1 MSKMIAAFE
10 VTKKETHRFNV
21 TRAEYTGLMAA
32 ELLRR
37 RTLIEKTKGNEALV
51 QTMSSELETRI
62 ITLLGKR
69 RSTQLLKSTKAQ
81 NIELVNVTIYL

>member
-1 MSKMIAAFE
+1 
-10 VTKKETHRFNV
+10 
-21 TRAEYTGLMAA
+21 MAA

-37 RTLIEKTKGNEALV
+37 RTLIEKTKGNESLV